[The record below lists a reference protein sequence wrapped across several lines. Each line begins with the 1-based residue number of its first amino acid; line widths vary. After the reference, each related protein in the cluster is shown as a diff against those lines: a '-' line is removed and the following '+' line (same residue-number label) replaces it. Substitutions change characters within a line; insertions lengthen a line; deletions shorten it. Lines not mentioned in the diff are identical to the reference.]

1 MEDASDNLDSTNWA
15 KCQHA
20 IRGSKGRGQTSHFL
34 ESGAVRH
41 RILRRE
47 ICRFG
52 AISVP
57 LRQWRSNG
65 NARMLRKKA
74 ASPVLGRTAWP
85 GRAGTK
91 RVADRR
97 GYESLLL
104 RLETMPRSE
113 SFERKVLRLI
123 PSSSAHFA

>member
-1 MEDASDNLDSTNWA
+1 MSDRPCGSGVQTEASCMHRMKATSPYWA
-15 KCQHA
+15 EL
-20 IRGSKGRGQTSHFL
+20 S
-34 ESGAVRH
+34 
-41 RILRRE
+41 
-47 ICRFG
+47 
-52 AISVP
+52 
-57 LRQWRSNG
+57 
-65 NARMLRKKA
+65 
-74 ASPVLGRTAWP
+74 

-97 GYESLLL
+97 VYESLLL